1 MHVTTI
7 DHYRPAPGEFLSWS
21 VDASGSVAQ
30 PSRVPPSFN
39 QSVHL
44 SGADDHSTWLAASFR
59 VSGRIDRDALA
70 RAYHALITRHGTLH
84 SSFTKRDNGVTREEH
99 DPRTLVLT
107 ENPGVRA
114 TSPAAL
120 QQAVWATL
128 DAACHPFGFP
138 AYLLAAIDR
147 RDRSTILCGF
157 DHAHV
162 DAYSMSII
170 IDDLHTLYEGF
181 RGATEDARPQCLPM
195 SGNFVDYCAAE
206 AEMTEVGPSDPR
218 LLSWLRF
225 FDDHGGG
232 PPTFPLDLG
241 LGAGERAPQGADVR
255 PLLDAASTERLAG
268 LCRRN
273 GCSTYG
279 GVLSAMA
286 HAVRRLGG
294 GPELALLFPMHTRRS
309 EPWHNAVGW
318 FTTNAPISV
327 VGTDDLRD
335 TLRRT
340 GPELRR
346 AMRLGGVPI
355 PQVISALGG
364 LSRVRDDIFMVSYVD
379 YRAVPGAAI
388 HDEIDAQHISNV
400 TTADDAQFW
409 ISRTIRGLS
418 IRSRYPDTDMGRATI
433 TEFLA
438 EVRGILT
445 EAVDARSVPP
455 AGLSS
460 VTSDDLGQSPVNA
473 LA

>member
-1 MHVTTI
+1 LHVTTI

-21 VDASGSVAQ
+21 VDASRSVAQ

-44 SGADDHSTWLAASFR
+44 AGADDHSTWLAASFR
-59 VSGRIDRDALA
+59 VRGRIDRDALA
-70 RAYHALITRHGTLH
+70 RAYHALVTRHGTLH
-84 SSFTKRDNGVTREEH
+84 SSFTKRDGVVTREEH
-99 DPRTLVLT
+99 NPRSLMLT

-114 TSPAAL
+114 TSAAAL

-170 IDDLHTLYEGF
+170 IDDLHTLYEGY
-181 RGATEDARPQCLPM
+181 RGAADGRPECLPM

-241 LGAGERAPQGADVR
+241 LAVGEHAPQGADVR
-255 PLLDAASTERLAG
+255 QLLDASSTERLAT
-268 LCRRN
+268 LCRRA
-273 GCSTYG
+273 GSSLYG

-286 HAVRRLGG
+286 HAVRHLGG
-294 GPELALLFPMHTRRS
+294 GTELALLFPMHTRRT

-327 VGTDDLRD
+327 VGTDDHLCD

-355 PQVISALGG
+355 PQVINALGG
-364 LSRVRDDIFMVSYVD
+364 LSQVRDDIFMVSYVD
-379 YRAVPGAAI
+379 YRTLPGAAI

-418 IRSRYPDTDMGRATI
+418 IRSRYPDTAVGRTTI

-438 EVRGILT
+438 EVRRILA
-445 EAVDARSVPP
+445 EAVDARPTP
-455 AGLSS
+455 ASDLERLAA
-460 VTSDDLGQSPVNA
+460 DDLGQPPLNA